1 VSEHGTS
8 HVVVV
13 GGGISGLA
21 AVERLL
27 RARPDARVTLLDA
40 APRLG
45 GVIETERV
53 HGPGGDFVLERGPDV
68 VLAAKPATRE
78 LCERL
83 GIADRLCGTA
93 ARGAYVWRAGA
104 LHRVPQGLTGLV
116 PSRLAPIATTPLLSW
131 RGKLRL
137 AAEWVLP
144 PGRHDGDESVAEFV
158 TRRFGAEAYAHLVE
172 PLLGGIYAGD
182 ARRLGVLATFPQLRA
197 LERERGGLLRGV
209 ARGGRGGARQPAAS
223 GPAFLTLPGG
233 LGELVDVLARALARD
248 PRVTVRQRTPARA
261 VLAAPGRGG
270 VRVAL
275 ADGAVLWAD
284 AAVLATPAH
293 EAARLLAGIDPAL
306 ARELGAIEHASTA
319 TVTLALPRSAVPRAL
334 DATGYVVPR
343 AAGRRALACTWVS
356 SKFAGRAP
364 ADAALFRV
372 FFGGAGRE
380 REIDVDDDALVAAAR
395 DELRETLGAAGAP
408 LLARV
413 ARWDHAMPQYAV
425 GHRERV
431 ARIEG
436 TVARHPALALA
447 GNAYHGVGIPD
458 CIRSGERAAE
468 RVVTALG
475 APEALAAAG

>member
-1 VSEHGTS
+1 
-8 HVVVV
+8 
-13 GGGISGLA
+13 
-21 AVERLL
+21 
-27 RARPDARVTLLDA
+27 
-40 APRLG
+40 
-45 GVIETERV
+45 
-53 HGPGGDFVLERGPDV
+53 
-68 VLAAKPATRE
+68 
-78 LCERL
+78 
-83 GIADRLCGTA
+83 
-93 ARGAYVWRAGA
+93 
-104 LHRVPQGLTGLV
+104 
-116 PSRLAPIATTPLLSW
+116 
-131 RGKLRL
+131 
-137 AAEWVLP
+137 
-144 PGRHDGDESVAEFV
+144 
-158 TRRFGAEAYAHLVE
+158 
-172 PLLGGIYAGD
+172 
-182 ARRLGVLATFPQLRA
+182 
-197 LERERGGLLRGV
+197 
-209 ARGGRGGARQPAAS
+209 
-223 GPAFLTLPGG
+223 
-233 LGELVDVLARALARD
+233 VDVLARALARD

-468 RVVTALG
+468 RVATALG